1 MAMKWLEGVRYGVGK
16 LKSTSRDKPLDITK
30 LTVDEIMLYHG
41 APNCGTLIIRAVEM
55 VNRFVKIAEDNQR
68 LSSELVDC
76 QKSVI
81 GLQEKLLEAKDEQ
94 LSAVTSTVSEKI
106 DVVSQEVKDYSAA
119 VKSGNVMGGA
129 TLSQSEVKSAVRTV
143 LADRA
148 DEEGREGNVVMFGID
163 EEAGENVSEKVVSVL
178 EVLGEK
184 PKFSA
189 VRIGQQRSDNAKRP
203 IKVSFKNSSVTRQV
217 LSKAPK
223 LRSSDTHGSV
233 YISPD
238 RTPEQRILHRDL
250 VIELKK
256 RRTDEPDKTHFIRS
270 GRVETK

>member
-1 MAMKWLEGVRYGVGK
+1 
-16 LKSTSRDKPLDITK
+16 
-30 LTVDEIMLYHG
+30 
-41 APNCGTLIIRAVEM
+41 M
-55 VNRFVKIAEDNQR
+55 VNKFVKIAEDNQR

-163 EEAGENVSEKVVSVL
+163 E
-178 EVLGEK
+178 
-184 PKFSA
+184 
-189 VRIGQQRSDNAKRP
+189 
-203 IKVSFKNSSVTRQV
+203 
-217 LSKAPK
+217 
-223 LRSSDTHGSV
+223 
-233 YISPD
+233 
-238 RTPEQRILHRDL
+238 
-250 VIELKK
+250 
-256 RRTDEPDKTHFIRS
+256 
-270 GRVETK
+270 